1 MERYKASNPD
11 IKATLDKQQQ
21 NMQESYNS
29 LLQTATQIK
38 NRLVDSLEKFK
49 EYEDTLQS
57 IFDNI
62 EQWEP
67 EIGEE
72 LAKPVESLDMAK
84 TELDNIRV
92 SQIY

>member
-11 IKATLDKQQQ
+11 IKTTLDKQQQ

-62 EQWEP
+62 EQ
-67 EIGEE
+67 
-72 LAKPVESLDMAK
+72 
-84 TELDNIRV
+84 
-92 SQIY
+92 